1 MRGGSRLLWRFTQE
15 SQRERFVQSSDVPL
29 VVGRGGRCGYA
40 AGPGRREQDTGSRAA
55 PAGGA
60 RLRQLRRPLQQLEGH
75 APAGIRDDGRRDSV
89 FISDLDAFESLE
101 EPALRKLR
109 EEATARNL
117 TIHVG
122 TWSVCPTSKAFRPAN
137 GSAAE
142 QLSQAIR
149 TARLVG
155 SPVARVVLG
164 TWEDRLPPG
173 SIGRHIDSLVAVLK
187 GGRSEALDAGV
198 KIAVE
203 NHAGD
208 MRSEELAA
216 VVEMAGRDFVGVNY
230 DSGNSLWTLENP
242 VDALETLAP
251 YIVTTSLRDGVVTEI
266 PTGCRVKWTA
276 MGDGQVDFVQL
287 HAALRRAVPG
297 RADPH
302 RDHFRR
308 RPRRAVPRGRVLV
321 RLAAAGGAE
330 PRALHAPDA
339 AQGAHG
345 ADDDEAERPAG
356 AAARTR
362 TQPRLLQEHARPR
375 PACHRRCRQHEPAPG
390 CPCLGLRSIVL
401 ALLAP
406 LARAPGQRRSRQ
418 AAQHRLHPHRRPS
431 LRRARLHG
439 TSAGPDAE
447 HGRAREGRRA
457 HAQRLRDDGAVL
469 ADRARRS

>member
-1 MRGGSRLLWRFTQE
+1 VSPSSSRRTFLSSSVAVVAAARLQGQGGVSKTPAVVLPRPVALGFDNFAVRASNWKAMRLLEYATT
-15 SQRERFVQSSDVPL
+15 
-29 VVGRGGRCGYA
+29 VGA
-40 AGPGRREQDTGSRAA
+40 
-55 PAGGA
+55 
-60 RLRQLRRPLQQLEGH
+60 
-75 APAGIRDDGRRDSV
+75 DSV
-89 FISDLDAFESLE
+89 LVSDLDAFESLE

-109 EEATARNL
+109 EEATSRNL
-117 TIHVG
+117 SIHVG

-142 QLSQAIR
+142 QLSRAIR

-276 MGDGQVDFVQL
+276 MGDGQVDFVQFMPRFAEL
-287 HAALRRAVPG
+287 CPGVPIHIETISGVGRDVPFLEDAFWSAWPRLEAQSLARFMRLMRRKAP
-297 RADPH
+297 
-302 RDHFRR
+302 
-308 RPRRAVPRGRVLV
+308 
-321 RLAAAGGAE
+321 LA
-330 PRALHAPDA
+330 PTTTKPNDA
-339 AQGAHG
+339 AEQRR
-345 ADDDEAERPAG
+345 ELERSLAYCKSTLG
-356 AAARTR
+356 
-362 TQPRLLQEHARPR
+362 
-375 PACHRRCRQHEPAPG
+375 
-390 CPCLGLRSIVL
+390 LGLRPPKVS
-401 ALLAP
+401 
-406 LARAPGQRRSRQ
+406 Q
-418 AAQHRLHPHRRPS
+418 A
-431 LRRARLHG
+431 
-439 TSAGPDAE
+439 
-447 HGRAREGRRA
+447 
-457 HAQRLRDDGAVL
+457 
-469 ADRARRS
+469 